1 MATAKIATLVIRCS
15 HSVPRETLAKP
26 ISTQIK
32 NQAKQHETFRSFCVG
47 LAQRMHRTEV
57 RLRTNILGEPA
68 KHIRPLSEQ
77 RAIESGA
84 NALAEGF
91 LFTVA
96 AALIIGESWRSSR
109 SQSKRRD
116 DVDDKL
122 EDLDNRVAEVT
133 ARLDG
138 LVSQIEERLE
148 EERQRNV
155 ELSRILQRMVEIGLR
170 GGWAEFEQTPLQLP
184 RVSLTSQ
191 PVHSIGSQP
200 SSPDTRIDDDDQP
213 PNARGS

>member
-1 MATAKIATLVIRCS
+1 MYASNEVVNPGSNR
-15 HSVPRETLAKP
+15 
-26 ISTQIK
+26 
-32 NQAKQHETFRSFCVG
+32 HETFRTFCVG

-68 KHIRPLSEQ
+68 KHIRPLSET

-91 LFTVA
+91 LFSVA

-133 ARLDG
+133 TQLNG
-138 LVSQIEERLE
+138 LVSQIEDRLE
-148 EERQRNV
+148 EQRRRND

-170 GGWAEFEQTPLQLP
+170 GGWAEFEETPLQIP
-184 RVSLTSQ
+184 RINLAQ
-191 PVHSIGSQP
+191 PPLSIGSQST
-200 SSPDTRIDDDDQP
+200 SSDTRIDDNDNP
-213 PNARGS
+213 PNPSTS

>member
-1 MATAKIATLVIRCS
+1 MATAKIATLVIR
-15 HSVPRETLAKP
+15 TLAKP

-32 NQAKQHETFRSFCVG
+32 NQAKQHETFRQFCVG

-96 AALIIGESWRSSR
+96 AALIIGETWRSSR
-109 SQSKRRD
+109 NQSKRRD
-116 DVDDKL
+116 DVDDRL
-122 EDLDNRVAEVT
+122 EVLDNRVAEVT
-133 ARLDG
+133 TRFDG
-138 LVSQIEERLE
+138 LVSELQERLE
-148 EERQRNV
+148 EETRRNN

-170 GGWAEFEQTPLQLP
+170 GGWAEFDETPLQIP
-184 RVSLTSQ
+184 RVNLVAPPTS
-191 PVHSIGSQP
+191 S
-200 SSPDTRIDDDDQP
+200 DTRIDTP
-213 PNARGS
+213 PDSQSS